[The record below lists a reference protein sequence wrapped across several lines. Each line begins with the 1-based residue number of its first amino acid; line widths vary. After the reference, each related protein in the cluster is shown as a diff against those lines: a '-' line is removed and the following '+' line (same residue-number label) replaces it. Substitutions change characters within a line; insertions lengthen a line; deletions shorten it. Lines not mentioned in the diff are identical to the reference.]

1 MTESSYF
8 MPPEWALHKA
18 TWLSWPHRLET
29 WPGNFGPIP
38 AVFVEIISWL
48 SSSEEVHINVLDEA
62 MEREVSALLRNSR
75 HHEIQLERIFLHRI
89 PTNDA
94 WCRDHGPN
102 FVFRHTAGRIEKIIV
117 NWDYNAWG
125 EKYKPYD
132 EDRAV
137 PERIA
142 SLQQLDIV
150 SPGMVL
156 EGGSIDVNGKGLLLT
171 SEACLLNPNRNPSL
185 NREDI
190 ERELG
195 KYLGIE
201 KVLWLGDG
209 IVGDDTDGHVDDMAR
224 FVNETTIVIALEE
237 NPSDENYA
245 ALQENYQRLQSYTDL
260 SGNPLKVLKLPM
272 PSPVYF
278 NGDRLPASSANFYIA
293 NTVVL
298 VPTYRCSQDLIALEI
313 LQECFPGRNIVGI
326 DCSDLVWG
334 LGAIHCL
341 THEEPE
347 LAFDETISQI

>member
-1 MTESSYF
+1 MTEFSYF

-29 WPGNFGPIP
+29 WPGKFEPIP
-38 AVFVEIISWL
+38 ALFVEIISWL

-62 MEREVSALLRNSR
+62 MEREVLALLHSSL
-75 HHEIQLERIFLHRI
+75 HQQIQLERIYLHRI
-89 PTNDA
+89 PANDA

-102 FVFRHTAGRIEKIIV
+102 FVFRSTAGHVEKVIV

-125 EKYKPYD
+125 EKYSPFD
-132 EDRAV
+132 ADQAV

-142 SLQQLDIV
+142 ALQQLDIV
-150 SPGMVL
+150 FPGMVL

-185 NREDI
+185 KREDI
-190 ERELG
+190 ERQLG
-195 KYLGIE
+195 RYLGIE

-209 IVGDDTDGHVDDMAR
+209 IAGDDTDGHVDDMAR
-224 FVNETTIVIALEE
+224 FVNETTIVIAVEE
-237 NPSDENYA
+237 NHSDVNYD
-245 ALQENYQRLQSYTDL
+245 ALQENYKRLLSYTDL
-260 SGNPLKVLKLPM
+260 SGNPLTVLKLPM
-272 PSPVYF
+272 PSPVSF
-278 NGDRLPASSANFYIA
+278 SGERLPASYANFYIA

-298 VPTYRCSQDLIALEI
+298 VPTYRCSQDQAAIAI
-313 LQECFPGRNIVGI
+313 LQECFPGRNVVGI
-326 DCSDLVWG
+326 DCTDLVWG

-347 LAFDETISQI
+347 LFQR

>member
-1 MTESSYF
+1 MTECSYF

-29 WPGNFGPIP
+29 WPDKFDPIP

-48 SSSEEVHINVLDEA
+48 SSSEVVHINVLDEA
-62 MEREVSALLRNSR
+62 MEREVFALLRNSR
-75 HHEIQLERIFLHRI
+75 HQQIRMERIFLHQI

-102 FVFRHTAGRIEKIIV
+102 FVFRRTAGGVEKIIV

-125 EKYKPYD
+125 EKYKPFD
-132 EDRAV
+132 EDQAV

-142 SLQQLDIV
+142 SLLQLDIV

-185 NREDI
+185 KREDI

-195 KYLGIE
+195 RYLGIE

-209 IVGDDTDGHVDDMAR
+209 IAGDDTDGHVDDMAR
-224 FVNETTIVIALEE
+224 FVNETTIVIAVEE
-237 NPSDENYA
+237 NPSDENYV
-245 ALQENYQRLQSYTDL
+245 ALQENYKRLQGYTDL
-260 SGNPLKVLKLPM
+260 NGNPLTVLKLPM
-272 PSPVYF
+272 PSPVCF
-278 NGDRLPASSANFYIA
+278 NGDRLPASYANFYIA
-293 NTVVL
+293 NTAVL
-298 VPTYRCSQDLIALEI
+298 VPAYRCSQDQIAIEI
-313 LQECFPGRNIVGI
+313 LQACFPGRNVVGI

-347 LAFDETISQI
+347 LALHETIFQI